1 MDNNNYSWVRE
12 PYISTRTGRR
22 FPFLNPTA
30 EDIDPLDIATGLAHT
45 ARFGGQTRVFYSV
58 AQHCLALAE
67 MVDHPVAKLYA
78 LLHDAAE
85 AYIGDMPT
93 PIKATMPQFREA
105 EEAIMW
111 AVWEWA
117 GFTLSDKG
125 ALYVPWEPWEEEIAD
140 QIDRVDYLDKHAPRA
155 EAEHLLSPVP
165 EWAYELDPL
174 PDYPGKMFMYKPHSY
189 WESKYLTTLNHVEAE
204 ASRYLDGAAKVASF

>member
-1 MDNNNYSWVRE
+1 MDNDNYSWVRE

-30 EDIDPLDIATGLAHT
+30 EDINPLDIATGLAHT
-45 ARFGGQTRVFYSV
+45 ARFGGQTRMFYSV

-67 MVDHPVAKLYA
+67 MVEHPVAKLVA

-93 PIKATMPQFREA
+93 PIKATMPQFRQA

-117 GFTLSDKG
+117 GIDMT
-125 ALYVPWEPWEEEIAD
+125 AVPHINH
-140 QIDRVDYLDKHAPRA
+140 VDYLDKHAPRA
-155 EAEHLLSPVP
+155 EATHLFNPVP
-165 EWAYELDPL
+165 EWVYELDPL
-174 PDYPGKMFMYKPHSY
+174 PNYPGKMFMYKPHSY
-189 WESKYLTTLNHVEAE
+189 WENKYLTTLNHVKAE
-204 ASRYLDGAAKVASF
+204 ASRYLDGAAKVSSV

>member
-1 MDNNNYSWVRE
+1 MDNDNYSWVRE
-12 PYISTRTGRR
+12 PYISTRTGHK
-22 FPFLNPTA
+22 FPFLNPTV
-30 EDIDPLDIATGLAHT
+30 EDINPLDIATGLAHT
-45 ARFGGQTRVFYSV
+45 ARFGGQTRMFYSV

-105 EEAIMW
+105 EKAIMR

-117 GFTLSDKG
+117 GFSGPQKRL
-125 ALYVPWEPWEEEIAD
+125 AVVA
-140 QIDRVDYLDKHAPRA
+140 RVNYLDKNAPRA
-155 EAEHLLSPVP
+155 EATHLFNPVP
-165 EWAYELDPL
+165 EWVYELDPL
-174 PDYPGKMFMYKPHSY
+174 PNYPGKMFMYKPHSY
-189 WESKYLTTLNHVEAE
+189 WENKYLTTLNHVKAE
-204 ASRYLDGAAKVASF
+204 AARYLDGAAKVSSF